1 MLKSQREKCIEEKEL
16 GELLGWGKVGRFR
29 GTSSGGKEDGRW
41 MMAGLGVRVEGEEE
55 MGGGGGLVD
64 YEVAVRVGVV
74 AVPSAWVVKGDY

>member
-1 MLKSQREKCIEEKEL
+1 
-16 GELLGWGKVGRFR
+16 
-29 GTSSGGKEDGRW
+29 

-74 AVPSAWVVKGDY
+74 AVPSA